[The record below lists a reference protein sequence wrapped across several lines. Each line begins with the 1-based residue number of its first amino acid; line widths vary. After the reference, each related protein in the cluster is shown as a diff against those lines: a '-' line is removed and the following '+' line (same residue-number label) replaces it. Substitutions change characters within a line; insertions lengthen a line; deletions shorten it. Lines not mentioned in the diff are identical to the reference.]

1 MFADEF
7 ESDEAAPVDLER
19 AKELV
24 LALCDSLIAGTTA
37 SQTDAK
43 PDQARYRRDR
53 SQLGTIL
60 KRAGIREPFP
70 WPRIAEALAAAKTEH
85 YGNGSHRKRTQYFQ
99 SRAQNVLELLDTRIA
114 DRDSGNITAAIGE
127 LQDAAD
133 LALLDTVALRRELA
147 RAEAAL
153 PVDASTAISK
163 AKTLMEV
170 VAKRVIIENGAE
182 IETDRSVSALTNQAA
197 QVLGVDRKSVV
208 GYDTEVATLLQKL
221 HSVVNSIG
229 ELRNSVGAD
238 HGPAE
243 LPAGL
248 DLRYG
253 RLAMRSAIAWSGFM
267 LDTLHDRRTS
277 TGE

>member
-99 SRAQNVLELLDTRIA
+99 SRAQNVLELLDTG
-114 DRDSGNITAAIGE
+114 SLTA
-127 LQDAAD
+127 
-133 LALLDTVALRRELA
+133 TVETSRQRSASCRTPRTWPCSTPWLCVA
-147 RAEAAL
+147 NL
-153 PVDASTAISK
+153 PVPRPRFPS
-163 AKTLMEV
+163 M
-170 VAKRVIIENGAE
+170 
-182 IETDRSVSALTNQAA
+182 
-197 QVLGVDRKSVV
+197 
-208 GYDTEVATLLQKL
+208 
-221 HSVVNSIG
+221 
-229 ELRNSVGAD
+229 
-238 HGPAE
+238 PA
-243 LPAGL
+243 P
-248 DLRYG
+248 
-253 RLAMRSAIAWSGFM
+253 RSA
-267 LDTLHDRRTS
+267 RRRL
-277 TGE
+277 